1 MATGALLGLTLGCLA
16 FPVVWL
22 AFSSS
27 GLAATVAVALAVAS
41 TISTVFGFM
50 MPWLFSRLGY
60 DPALGSGPVAT
71 VVQDTFS
78 LLTYFRRRFDP
89 RFLSVA
95 FRFGLLGDLVT
106 FVPAMACS

>member
-1 MATGALLGLTLGCLA
+1 VATGALLGLTLGCLA

-22 AFSSS
+22 AFSSF

-50 MPWLFSRLGY
+50 MPWLFARLGY

-78 LLTYFRRRFDP
+78 LLTYFV
-89 RFLSVA
+89 VA
-95 FRFGLLGDLVT
+95 SILV
-106 FVPAMACS
+106 F